1 MKLKLTYVL
10 EEQETA
16 AGLLAALLRRLPGA
30 KVRRDKSQAP
40 KLCVYVTIK
49 ERSMTNGT
57 EKVKFDNAPGHPKD
71 VKSHR

>member
-1 MKLKLTYVL
+1 MKLKLTYQP

-16 AGLLAALLRRLPGA
+16 AGVLAALLRLLPGA

-49 ERSMTNGT
+49 GPQSVAAVRESLDKT
-57 EKVKFDNAPGHPKD
+57 APL
-71 VKSHR
+71 